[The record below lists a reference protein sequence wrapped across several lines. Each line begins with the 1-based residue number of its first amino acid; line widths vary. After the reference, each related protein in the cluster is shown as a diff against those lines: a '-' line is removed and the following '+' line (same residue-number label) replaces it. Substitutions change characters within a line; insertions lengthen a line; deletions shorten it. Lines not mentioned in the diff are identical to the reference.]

1 MTVSGHTCCCVAQER
16 QRLIDKFGP
25 NPFSDK
31 ADLLVLLD
39 QFRDSEARHLQARG
53 SLFYATGGNPRYV
66 DDDESTNRDLSNGTG
81 PASISVDHSLN
92 YARKAIKEITEI
104 GRMRLEER
112 KSSEKVESDAVQE
125 SDVSSTTASS
135 ADEDDS
141 HSTLETYQSDN
152 ADSAAEKTLSASSAT
167 TRKEEVPSACQ
178 DCPAASS
185 SAPTEVMAEKR
196 INVND
201 VTALPL
207 ST

>member
-1 MTVSGHTCCCVAQER
+1 MCVVQER

-53 SLFYATGGNPRYV
+53 SLFYATAGNPRCV
-66 DDDESTNRDLSNGTG
+66 DGDESTNRDLSTGTV
-81 PASISVDHSLN
+81 PANISGDHSLN

-112 KSSEKVESDAVQE
+112 KSGEKVESDAVQE
-125 SDVSSTTASS
+125 SDVSSTTVSS
-135 ADEDDS
+135 ADEDN
-141 HSTLETYQSDN
+141 TTETYQSD
-152 ADSAAEKTLSASSAT
+152 DAESIAETSSSTAS
-167 TRKEEVPSACQ
+167 KNEVPSSSQ

-185 SAPTEVMAEKR
+185 SASTEVLPEKH

-201 VTALPL
+201 KTALL
-207 ST
+207 SSWCELRLWSDA